1 MFLRDHAEIYSSGHL
16 GDRKQGTALWRK
28 EVKNRMCVGDEIYM
42 NYHWDTDSEEVSQ
55 TYALFQQEFVF
66 TTLENYKHAW

>member
-1 MFLRDHAEIYSSGHL
+1 
-16 GDRKQGTALWRK
+16 
-28 EVKNRMCVGDEIYM
+28 MCVGDEIYI

-66 TTLENYKHAW
+66 TTLENYKHA